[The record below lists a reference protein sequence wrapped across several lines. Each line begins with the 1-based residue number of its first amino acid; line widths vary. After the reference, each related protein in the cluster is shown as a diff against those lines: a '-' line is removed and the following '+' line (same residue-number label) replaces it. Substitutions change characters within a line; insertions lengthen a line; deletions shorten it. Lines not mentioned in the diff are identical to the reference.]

1 MATRDDPPVPGRD
14 DPAAAHALL
23 DQQRETSRQLQA
35 AVESRDLVG
44 QAKGILM
51 ERHSITAEAA
61 FALLQGQSSRR
72 NSRLVDVAEQL
83 IDPGPAERAE
93 TRPQRT
99 RL

>member
-1 MATRDDPPVPGRD
+1 
-14 DPAAAHALL
+14 
-23 DQQRETSRQLQA
+23 
-35 AVESRDLVG
+35 
-44 QAKGILM
+44 M